1 MLFVN
6 HLTQRFKHLWG
17 SLWIEWRIALK
28 FLADNPLQT
37 FLISLAISVGAA
49 VIVFITALMMGLQS
63 NIIDKT
69 LGTQS
74 HIRIE
79 ATRQQNNFF
88 TATPLTQAPLTQAPA
103 TTAAEKFVWVLESP
117 RAQRLQTINNWQE
130 VRDTLDNYP
139 ALNTVSP
146 LITGPAFAQK
156 GTARASIALMG
167 INPQRYVGIIDLKH
181 YLQEGRFSLVANDVL
196 IGHQLAED
204 LGLRSGDK
212 LRLDA
217 GDNRQAVVTVA
228 GIFEL
233 GVRELDSRYVYT
245 NLKQTQTLLNLP
257 GGITLLELKITDV
270 FAAEYWAQRIKKL
283 TGLNAQSWMESNS
296 QLLNALRSQTM
307 TTQMIRVFVAM
318 SVIFGIAS
326 VLAVSVVQRTREIGI
341 LRAMGSSQQ
350 QILRVFLFQG
360 GLLGLSGSL
369 LGVLVG
375 FSLVQVF
382 NSIGERLFFIKLEPS
397 MLLSAI
403 LIATTAGVI
412 AAMVPARRAANYD
425 PAVAIRY
432 V

>member
-6 HLTQRFKHLWG
+6 NLTNRFTRLRG
-17 SLWIEWRIALK
+17 SVWIEWRIALK

-79 ATRQQNNFF
+79 ATRQQNNFSA
-88 TATPLTQAPLTQAPA
+88 ATSLIEASSTRT
-103 TTAAEKFVWVLESP
+103 AEKFIWVLESP

-130 VRDTLDNYP
+130 VSDALDNY
-139 ALNTVSP
+139 AVLNTVSP

-156 GTARASIALMG
+156 GTARASVALMG
-167 INPQRYVGIIDLKH
+167 IDPQRYVGIIDLKN
-181 YLQEGRFSLVANDVL
+181 YLQEGRFSVGASDVL
-196 IGHQLAED
+196 IGRQLADD

-217 GDNRQAVVTVA
+217 GDNRQAVMTVA
-228 GIFEL
+228 GVFEL

-245 NLKQTQTLLNLP
+245 DLKQAQTLLDLP
-257 GGITLLELKITDV
+257 GGITLLELKTSDV
-270 FAAEYWAQRIKKL
+270 FAAEYWAQRIKQL
-283 TGLNAQSWMESNS
+283 TGLHVQSWMESNS

-307 TTQMIRVFVAM
+307 TTQMIRIFVAM

-397 MLLSAI
+397 MLVSAI

-412 AAMVPARRAANYD
+412 AAMVPARRAAKYD

>member
-1 MLFVN
+1 MSFASRIV
-6 HLTQRFKHLWG
+6 HMRD
-17 SLWIEWRIALK
+17 SLWIEWRIALR

-37 FLISLAISVGAA
+37 LLISVAISVGAA
-49 VIVFITALMMGLQS
+49 VIVFITALMMGLQ
-63 NIIDKT
+63 NNVIDKT
-69 LGTQS
+69 LGTQA

-79 ATRQQNNFF
+79 ATRQHNNFS
-88 TATPLTQAPLTQAPA
+88 ATPEGKYLWA
-103 TTAAEKFVWVLESP
+103 LESP

-130 VRDTLDNYP
+130 VRDALDEYS

-146 LITGPAFAQK
+146 LISGPAFAQK
-156 GTARASIALMG
+156 GSARASVALMG
-167 INPQRYVGIIDLKH
+167 IDPKRYAGIIELSD
-181 YLQEGRFSLVANDVL
+181 YLREGRFSVGASDVM
-196 IGHQLAED
+196 IGSQLAED
-204 LGLRSGDK
+204 LGLRTGDK

-217 GDNRQAVVTVA
+217 GDNRQAVMDVA

-245 NLKQTQTLLNLP
+245 DLKQAQTLLDLP
-257 GGITLLELKITDV
+257 GGITILELKISDV
-270 FAAEYWAQRIKKL
+270 FSAEYWAQRIKKL
-283 TGLNAQSWMESNS
+283 TGLHVQSWMESNG

-307 TTQMIRVFVAM
+307 TTQMIRVFVAL

-350 QILRVFLFQG
+350 QILRVFLLQG
-360 GLLGLSGSL
+360 GLLGLAGSL
-369 LGVLVG
+369 LGVMVG
-375 FSLVQVF
+375 YTLVQVF
-382 NSIGERLFFIKLEPS
+382 NNLGERLFVIRLEPS

-403 LIATTAGVI
+403 VIATAAGVI
-412 AAMVPARRAANYD
+412 AAMVPARRAAKYD

>member
-1 MLFVN
+1 MSFISHIASWRN
-6 HLTQRFKHLWG
+6 
-17 SLWIEWRIALK
+17 SLWIEWRIALR

-37 FLISLAISVGAA
+37 LLISVAISVGAA
-49 VIVFITALMMGLQS
+49 VIVFITALMTGLQD
-63 NIIDKT
+63 NVIDKT
-69 LGTQS
+69 LGTQA

-79 ATRQQNNFF
+79 ATRQHNNFS
-88 TATPLTQAPLTQAPA
+88 ATP
-103 TTAAEKFVWVLESP
+103 EGKYVWALESP

-130 VRDTLDNYP
+130 VRDALDQYP
-139 ALNTVSP
+139 DLNTVSP
-146 LITGPAFAQK
+146 LISGPAFAQK
-156 GTARASIALMG
+156 GNARASVALMG
-167 INPQRYVGIIDLKH
+167 IEPERYKGIIKLED
-181 YLQEGRFSLVANDVL
+181 YLIAGRFSVGASDVM
-196 IGHQLAED
+196 IGRQLAED
-204 LGLRSGDK
+204 LGLRTGDK

-217 GDNRQAVVTVA
+217 GDNRQVVMDVA

-245 NLKQTQTLLNLP
+245 DLKQSQTLLNLP
-257 GGITLLELKITDV
+257 GGITILELKIADV
-270 FAAEYWAQRIKKL
+270 FSAEEWAQRLSKL
-283 TGLNAQSWMESNS
+283 TGLHVQSWMESNG
-296 QLLNALRSQTM
+296 QLLNALSSQTM

-341 LRAMGSSQQ
+341 LRAMGSTQQ
-350 QILRVFLFQG
+350 QILRVFLLQG
-360 GLLGLSGSL
+360 ALLGLAGSL

-382 NSIGERLFFIKLEPS
+382 NNLGERLFYIRLEPS

-403 LIATTAGVI
+403 LIATAAGVI